1 MLQAA
6 RLNAARAAVKAVT
19 KAAEAK
25 AAATVGDADAAAQAA
40 AEAADS
46 AAASASL
53 QGLTAGMQGLGLK
66 GLAVNPHAL
75 DTLQADILPDWEQ
88 EVFWGAATAAAPAG
102 RLRGAPLTQSQS
114 RHAVQL
120 QLQLQSLSQG
130 SMLPL
135 AGSGQPSTA
144 LPGMS
149 SALSALPGAGQVP
162 GLLPSHTGLPGA
174 FSAAVPAGS
183 MLSQGTGGQDALG
196 QFAALGMQ
204 QQGPQD
210 AAAMAA
216 ISMPDA
222 AALAAAPAG
231 GEGAG
236 EQGKSGK
243 GKRGKGPRMGKPRKP
258 LDSALA
264 DLKLHRHMLR
274 LMPSIAAAAAAQA
287 AAEAADAA
295 AAAAAAAAA
304 GGDRAAAAALPHL
317 WGGSATGAPA
327 AGASAAAA
335 DAEEQLKL
343 RHVGDLLQLDMK
355 PVLPDEDDWLNDIV
369 WDAQES
375 AAAAAAAGAA
385 NDALRQ
391 QQQLA
396 LSVSSLAA
404 GFEGVGLGEQQQA
417 LVVRQQGGAGAGG
430 RGGVLWDLNDPYMVF
445 EAHSTQPFANASAMM
460 HPVPA
465 QVRRRHSLRR
475 WPVLS
480 GCLGCIPAGMFSGCS
495 SLAASC
501 GVAAHVAVLVL
512 VITELCC
519 SDPLPCGVPGTSA
532 SLLPAGC
539 SSCAAAPAE

>member
-25 AAATVGDADAAAQAA
+25 AAATAGDADAAAEAA
-40 AEAADS
+40 ADSAAAS

-88 EVFWGAATAAAPAG
+88 EVFWGAATAAPAAA
-102 RLRGAPLTQSQS
+102 RLRGAHLTQSQS
-114 RHAVQL
+114 SRAMQL
-120 QLQLQSLSQG
+120 QLQQPQLSQG

-135 AGSGQPSTA
+135 SGSGQPSMA

-149 SALSALPGAGQVP
+149 SALSALPGAGQMP

-174 FSAAVPAGS
+174 FSAAMPAGS

-196 QFAALGMQ
+196 QFAGLGSA
-204 QQGPQD
+204 QQGLQQD

-216 ISMPDA
+216 MSLPDA
-222 AALAAAPAG
+222 AALAAAAAAAAG
-231 GEGAG
+231 EGAGAG

-243 GKRGKGPRMGKPRKP
+243 GKRGKGPRIGKPRKP

-304 GGDRAAAAALPHL
+304 SGDRAAAAALPHL
-317 WGGSATGAPA
+317 WGGSAAAGAPA
-327 AGASAAAA
+327 AGSAASAAAA
-335 DAEEQLKL
+335 EAEEQLKL

-355 PVLPDEDDWLNDIV
+355 PLLPEEDDWLNDIV

-385 NDALRQ
+385 NNALRQ

-396 LSVSSLAA
+396 RSVSSLAA
-404 GFEGVGLGEQQQA
+404 GFEGVGLAEQQQA

-430 RGGVLWDLNDPYMVF
+430 RGGVLWDLNDPDMGFV
-445 EAHSTQPFANASAMM
+445 AHSTQPFANASAMM

-465 QVRRRHSLRR
+465 QVRGATQPLTLTCALTAYRQS
-475 WPVLS
+475 
-480 GCLGCIPAGMFSGCS
+480 CS
-495 SLAASC
+495 
-501 GVAAHVAVLVL
+501 VAAV
-512 VITELCC
+512 T
-519 SDPLPCGVPGTSA
+519 
-532 SLLPAGC
+532 
-539 SSCAAAPAE
+539 

>member
-1 MLQAA
+1 MHQTHRVRGAGRRPGALTAAARAACMWSCTGSPCASGAVACSVGRLTGLMRGICLLLLVCWMARCAGLGRAMLQAA
-6 RLNAARAAVKAVT
+6 RLNATRVAVKAVT

-25 AAATVGDADAAAQAA
+25 AAATAGDADAAAQAA

-88 EVFWGAATAAAPAG
+88 EVFWGAGTAAPPAG

-114 RHAVQL
+114 SHAVQL
-120 QLQLQSLSQG
+120 QLQLQPLSQG

-174 FSAAVPAGS
+174 FSAVPAGS
-183 MLSQGTGGQDALG
+183 MLSQGTGGPDALG

-204 QQGPQD
+204 QLGPQD

-222 AALAAAPAG
+222 AALAAVPAG

-317 WGGSATGAPA
+317 WGGSAAGAPA
-327 AGASAAAA
+327 AGASASAAAA

-385 NDALRQ
+385 NNALLQ

-396 LSVSSLAA
+396 GSVSSLAA

-465 QVRRRHSLRR
+465 QVRGRHSL
-475 WPVLS
+475 
-480 GCLGCIPAGMFSGCS
+480 
-495 SLAASC
+495 
-501 GVAAHVAVLVL
+501 
-512 VITELCC
+512 
-519 SDPLPCGVPGTSA
+519 
-532 SLLPAGC
+532 
-539 SSCAAAPAE
+539 